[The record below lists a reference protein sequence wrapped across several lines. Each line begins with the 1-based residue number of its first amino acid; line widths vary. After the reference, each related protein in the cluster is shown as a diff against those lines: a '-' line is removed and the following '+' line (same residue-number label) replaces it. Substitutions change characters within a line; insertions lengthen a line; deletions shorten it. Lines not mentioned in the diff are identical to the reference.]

1 MNSGKIKEE
10 HMKQSRFI
18 FPLNIQLFAE
28 GADSNVSEGV
38 VTPQQEIQPTPEP
51 QVEQGVNV
59 EPIAEP
65 QPTNEPVK
73 QSQEE
78 NAKYAAA
85 RRKAE
90 AEAKAIA
97 DEKARIEAENKQLL
111 DALKGYGYEGSPQ
124 EIADR
129 LEAARTGR
137 DINEIRVE
145 REMYEQQMLEK
156 QRIEAELNELKN
168 FKYSKL
174 IEEDIATIKK
184 AYPDANINSIE
195 DLGQEYINIMRT
207 GTVDSVTAYE
217 ILQARKAKTEVPK
230 PPITGATNTSSTAE
244 KDFFTSEEVDR
255 LSEKDLD
262 NPKIFETVRKSMLKW
277 KN

>member
-1 MNSGKIKEE
+1 
-10 HMKQSRFI
+10 MKQSRFML
-18 FPLNIQLFAE
+18 PLNIQLFAE
-28 GADSNVSEGV
+28 GAESNVSEGV
-38 VTPQQEIQPTPEP
+38 VTPQETTPGTSEVVNGTDTNVGSNTEEVANP
-51 QVEQGVNV
+51 QSEVVK
-59 EPIAEP
+59 
-65 QPTNEPVK
+65 PV
-73 QSQEE
+73 QSQED

-85 RRKAE
+85 RRE
-90 AEAKAIA
+90 AERQLQAERE
-97 DEKARIEAENKQLL
+97 EKARLEAANQRLMQ
-111 DALKGYGYEGSPQ
+111 ALKGYGYEGSPEQ
-124 EIADR
+124 IADQI
-129 LEAARTGR
+129 EAARTGR

-244 KDFFTSEEVDR
+244 KDFYTSEEVDR